1 MTYREVARKL
11 RRLGCQELPRR
22 GGGSHRKWYNPATGQ
37 GTTIPDWGPK
47 DRVLPVAQLDIPPA
61 IRYTRPPSH
70 PSNGWR
76 VETIAWMVPRMKRP
90 DEVKLSRAEG
100 EALRKRLAEHA
111 VTADDYQVLGH
122 VLEWYFWLIFTLR
135 EATLSLK
142 RLRILVFGESSNR
155 RKGPPPGGT
164 GTDPRG
170 PEGGMGNT
178 SLQAGEAQDTGA
190 HRPGHGRLGAQA
202 YGGAQRVE
210 CRHEALAVG
219 QRCPVCGLG
228 RLYTVPPG
236 VEMRIDGHALLS
248 ALRYEL
254 EKLDRKSV
262 V

>member
-1 MTYREVARKL
+1 
-11 RRLGCQELPRR
+11 
-22 GGGSHRKWYNPATGQ
+22 
-37 GTTIPDWGPK
+37 
-47 DRVLPVAQLDIPPA
+47 
-61 IRYTRPPSH
+61 
-70 PSNGWR
+70 
-76 VETIAWMVPRMKRP
+76 MKRP
-90 DEVKLSRAEG
+90 DEVKLSREEG

-111 VTADDYQVLGH
+111 VTAADCQVLGH
-122 VLEWYFWLIFTLR
+122 VLEWYFWRIFTLQ

-142 RLRILVFGESSNR
+142 RLRILVFGESANR

-170 PEGGMGNT
+170 PEGRAGNT

-190 HRPGHGRLGAQA
+190 HRPGPGRLGAQA

-248 ALRYEL
+248 ALRYAL
-254 EKLDRKSV
+254 EKRRCSACGQICTAPLPAEAGGEQYSPRARAVDRKSV